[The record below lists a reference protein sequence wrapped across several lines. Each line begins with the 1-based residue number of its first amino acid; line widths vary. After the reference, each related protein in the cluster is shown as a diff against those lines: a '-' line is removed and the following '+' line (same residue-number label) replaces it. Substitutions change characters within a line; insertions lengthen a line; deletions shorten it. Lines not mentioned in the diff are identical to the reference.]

1 MLGHYC
7 AVHLGCSLYVYA
19 TISINVN
26 EHNMTEC
33 LISDLKGFDLT
44 KHGTT
49 LCDFFKNIAP
59 LFAMGYISEGESS
72 QFQQQ

>member
-7 AVHLGCSLYVYA
+7 TMHLGCSLYVYA

-26 EHNMTEC
+26 KHNMTEC
-33 LISDLKGFDLT
+33 LISDLKGCDLT

-49 LCDFFKNIAP
+49 LCDFLKNITP
-59 LFAMGYISEGESS
+59 LLAMGYISEGESS
-72 QFQQQ
+72 QFKQQ